1 MFFTLLY
8 QHLYKLNLVVLM
20 SGILDIRRARH
31 SLKFVL
37 ANISKL
43 LKCVKWKNREALP
56 PAVCLLLSSAQFDS
70 REVFASARTH
80 FSCIFSYTIYN
91 PSHTFISFPLCPSSF
106 CFAPLRALD
115 VVCLHVYVRHRLSIV
130 GRYNKTILIL
140 LQTRVEFR
148 AFKQLEVTISS
159 CTCVCV

>member
-1 MFFTLLY
+1 MASANIFALLY
-8 QHLYKLNLVVLM
+8 QHLYNLILVVL
-20 SGILDIRRARH
+20 LDIRRARH

-43 LKCVKWKNREALP
+43 SKCVKWKNREALP

-70 REVFASARTH
+70 IEVFVSARTH

-91 PSHTFISFPLCPSSF
+91 PSHTFIYFPLCPSSF

-115 VVCLHVYVRHRLSIV
+115 VVRLHVYVRHRLSIV